1 MWNNG
6 HMNKTPPKP
15 AAHYTPPHDLTVNTA
30 IRALLQPPK
39 TAKSALFLKDYLRA
53 NLQRVK
59 RHRNNP
65 VVTRTTFAELV
76 LAVTLERLKDPIK
89 AQKATVRILRWVYP
103 NQEKDESDRFYP
115 VTYAELNAGRVQTL
129 IALGGVLIPVQ
140 SNLEAIAHRR
150 PEQLSMDNSEDNAWI
165 DELTL
170 RVARVL

>member
-15 AAHYTPPHDLTVNTA
+15 AAHYTPPYDLTVNTA
-30 IRALLQPPK
+30 VRALLRPPK
-39 TAKSALFLKDYLRA
+39 TAKSASFLKYYLRA

-76 LAVTLERLKDPIK
+76 MAIVLGHLKDPVK

-103 NQEKDESDRFYP
+103 NQEKGESDRFYP
-115 VTYAELNAGRVQTL
+115 VTYAELNAGRVQTMS
-129 IALGGVLIPVQ
+129 ALGGELVPVQ
-140 SNLEAIAHRR
+140 DNLEAIAHRR
-150 PEQLSMDNSEDNAWI
+150 PAQLSMDNSEDNAWI
-165 DELTL
+165 DNLTL